1 MVYTASREK
10 IKDVGKVRK
19 QFRRKMALLITVV
32 MAVSLLSACGKKIE
46 DYDAK
51 NTVLITV
58 GESKIYLDR
67 ALFNLKYQQNY
78 YEKMYAA
85 YGMESEDMWSNV
97 IGNIGS
103 DVDGMTM
110 EESLKYDVL
119 EELEMV
125 QILIDHADE
134 YDVSLTDEEK
144 EQIKSDAKTYLESD
158 HSDDPGLI
166 EFLGVDEELLTQYL
180 TDYELAGKVQRA
192 AIDAIEVDTD
202 ITDEEARQASI
213 QYVYFSVDDTTEE
226 DGSKTPLTEEE
237 KADIK
242 ADAQTVID
250 KVKQGEEMEAV
261 AEELGY
267 TANTTLVGKD
277 SSQDAFEEAALA
289 LQDGEVSDIVET
301 DSGYVVMKCLTA
313 LDREATDE
321 AKEEMIET
329 ERTEKFSLIYR
340 DWKEATDI
348 TVDEKLWAKVKI
360 EYRGVTSS
368 SETGDTD
375 LPVDPADLERE
386 EESSLESTTSAE

>member
-1 MVYTASREK
+1 LVYTASREK